1 MTSSDI
7 LKLCVPALLTF
18 VTGMSITPFIT
29 TFLYE
34 KKLWK
39 KTSVKKTLDGATAT
53 ISQSLH
59 NDEARKTPRMGGIVV
74 WGSVLISSLFL
85 FGLAALSNN
94 VTLYELSFLSKNQ
107 TAVPLLVLLFF
118 SCFGLLDDY
127 LVCRDQGSYLG
138 GGLSLRARLLAIGV
152 VGLFL
157 GYWFYSKL
165 GVTGISLP
173 WGNTLYLGVAIIP
186 LIIFFL
192 LGSYAGGII
201 DGIDGLAGGVFSV
214 FYSAFAIIAVYNN
227 QNDIAAFSMAVV
239 GGLLVFLWFNIPPAR
254 FFLSE
259 TGTMGL
265 TTTLVVIAFLTNS
278 VFVFPIITLPLI
290 ITALSSVL
298 QILSKKMRNGKK
310 LFIVAPLHN
319 HFQAIGW
326 PGYKVTMRYW
336 IVSVVFAL
344 IGILIF
350 ISG

>member
-18 VTGMSITPFIT
+18 ATGMSITPFVT
-29 TFLYE
+29 KFLYD

-39 KTSVKKTLDGATAT
+39 KSSVKKTLDGATAT

-59 NDEARKTPRMGGIVV
+59 NDEARKTPRMGGVVV
-74 WGSVLISSLFL
+74 WGSVLLVSFFL
-85 FGLAALSNN
+85 FGVAVLSGNEM
-94 VTLYELSFLSKNQ
+94 LYGLSFLSKNQ

-118 SCFGLLDDY
+118 SCFGLIDDY

-138 GGLSLRARLLAIGV
+138 GGLSLRSRLLSIAA

-157 GYWFYSKL
+157 GYWFYYRLDIVS
-165 GVTGISLP
+165 VWLP
-173 WGNTLYLGVAIIP
+173 WGDVLYFGFGIIP
-186 LIIFFL
+186 LVILFL
-192 LGSYAGGII
+192 LGTYAGGII

-214 FYSAFAIIAVYNN
+214 FYSAFAIIAIYNN
-227 QNDIAAFSMAVV
+227 QNDIAAFCMAVV

-265 TTTLVVIAFLTNS
+265 TTTLVVIAFLTDS
-278 VFVFPIITLPLI
+278 VFVFPIIILPLI

-298 QILSKKMRNGKK
+298 QILSKKVRNGKK

-319 HFQAIGW
+319 HFQAMGW

-336 IVSVVFAL
+336 VVSVVFAL